1 MILRSSGRRLC
12 LRVVNEVDLSLSAAL
27 LSWPFHPFSLALLI
41 LTAFVYWRGWTRGR
55 KLIHGSRD
63 FNRLWAFLGGLSA
76 LLLALESPL
85 DTFDSLFLSAHM
97 TQHLLLMM
105 IAPPLL
111 LLGQPT
117 LPLLRG
123 MPKAFVKEALGPFLT
138 SPTLRKF
145 FEFFTSLP
153 VTWLLFALSTIL
165 WHMPVLYELALR
177 SATWHGIQHASF
189 FWTGVLFWWPLIRQ
203 GPGKSRW
210 PDWAGIPYLLFS
222 DIVNTA
228 LSAFLI
234 FSGKVLYPSYER
246 VHISGFSAGD
256 DQALAGAIMW
266 VPGSVVY
273 LLPAIAFT
281 MRLLSTRRTHDG
293 EQMIIQ
299 RTPVPKARSRSF
311 TKRLPTV
318 RRWAQA
324 GMLLVAVAVMADG
337 FFGPQIT
344 PVNMAGVLPWIHWRA
359 LSILALLTVGNLF
372 CMACPFT
379 FVRDIGR
386 KVLPAKLR
394 WPRPL
399 RTKWLP
405 VALLVLYLWT
415 YEAFHL
421 WNSPFVTA
429 WIICGYFGAAL
440 LIDGFFRGAS
450 FCKYVC
456 PIGQFHFVSSLV
468 SPREVRVRSVATCN
482 SCRTHDCIRGNQT
495 AHGCELYLFQP
506 KKESSLDCTFC
517 LDCVKAC
524 PHDNV
529 ALLPV
534 LPAKTVI
541 EDPYRSSLGKLSK
554 RTDFAALALLIVFG
568 AFVNAAGMIGPVM
581 IWEHRWHARLGR
593 HGMPIAVGMF
603 VAVGAVV
610 LPALSALLCGAF
622 NRLVERKLKIMEAAR
637 RFSFA
642 LAPLGIAMW
651 AAHLLYHF
659 ATGWSSAVLAIERA
673 LGGAMQIVTPSIPE
687 WLTPAQILILD
698 AGLLLTLYVAWQIAN
713 RYSERIW
720 NALAI
725 LLPWALLSVS
735 LYATGVWILLQP
747 MEMRGMVH

>member
-1 MILRSSGRRLC
+1 
-12 LRVVNEVDLSLSAAL
+12 VDLSASAAL
-27 LSWPFHPFSLALLI
+27 LSWPVHPLSLTLLVLTALVYLRGWMHGRRLLHSNKDFTRLWSFLSGLLAL
-41 LTAFVYWRGWTRGR
+41 F
-55 KLIHGSRD
+55 
-63 FNRLWAFLGGLSA
+63 F
-76 LLLALESPL
+76 ALESPL
-85 DTFDSLFLSAHM
+85 DAFDSLFLSAHM

-123 MPKAFVKEALGPFLT
+123 LPKAFVKEALGPFLT
-138 SPTLRKF
+138 SHALRKF
-145 FEFFTSLP
+145 FEFLTALP

-177 SATWHGIQHASF
+177 SGTWHGIQHACF
-189 FWTGVLFWWPLIRQ
+189 FWTGVLFWWPLVRQ

-210 PDWAGIPYLLFS
+210 PEWAAIPYLLFS

-246 VHISGFSAGD
+246 VHISGFSASD

-273 LLPAIAFT
+273 LIPAIAFT
-281 MRLLSTRRTHDG
+281 MRLLSGQRLVK
-293 EQMIIQ
+293 EQITLQ
-299 RTPVPKARSRSF
+299 RAPVRKVRSF
-311 TKRLPTV
+311 NMTKRLPII

-324 GMLLVAVAVMADG
+324 VMLLIAIAVIIDG
-337 FFGPQIT
+337 FFGPQLT
-344 PVNMAGVLPWIHWRA
+344 PINMAGVLPWIHWRA
-359 LSILALLTVGNLF
+359 LSILALLTIGNLF

-394 WPRPL
+394 WPKPL

-421 WNSPFVTA
+421 WNSPFLTA

-468 SPREVRVRSVATCN
+468 SPREVRVRNAATCN
-482 SCRTHDCIRGNQT
+482 SCRTHDCIRGNET
-495 AHGCELYLFQP
+495 ASGCELYLFQP
-506 KKESSLDCTFC
+506 KKASSLDCTFC
-517 LDCVKAC
+517 LDCIKAC

-541 EDPYRSSLGKLSK
+541 EDPYRSSLGRLSK
-554 RTDFAALALLIVFG
+554 RTDFAVLALLIVFG

-581 IWEHRWHARLGR
+581 MWEHRWHARIGA
-593 HGMPIAVGMF
+593 HGMPAAVGIF
-603 VAVGAVV
+603 VMLGAVV
-610 LPALSALLCGAF
+610 IPALSALVCGAL
-622 NRLVERKLKIMEAAR
+622 NRLVERKLTVMEAAR

-642 LAPLGIAMW
+642 LVPLGIAMW

-659 ATGWSSAVLAIERA
+659 ATGWSSAVPVVARA
-673 LGGAMQIVTPSIPE
+673 LGGTMQTVLPPLVPN
-687 WLTPAQILILD
+687 WLTPGQILILD

-713 RYSERIW
+713 RYGTRLW
-720 NALAI
+720 NAAAI
-725 LLPWALLSVS
+725 VLPWVFLSVG
-735 LYATGVWILLQP
+735 LYAVGIWILLQP